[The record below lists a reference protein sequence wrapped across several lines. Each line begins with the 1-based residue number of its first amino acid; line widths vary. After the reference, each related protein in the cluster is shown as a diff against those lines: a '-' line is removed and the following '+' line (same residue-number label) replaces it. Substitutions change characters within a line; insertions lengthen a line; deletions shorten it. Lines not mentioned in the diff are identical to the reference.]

1 MKKRKF
7 LYLTIITLLL
17 ILTSGCYSKDEL
29 KGSTITTTV
38 YPIEYLT
45 ERLYGYNSTINSIYP
60 NDTDT
65 KTYELTE
72 KQIKDYAKKTNLFIY
87 NGLSNEKE
95 IAKTFLNKSKK
106 IQIID
111 AAYGIKYKYGIE
123 ELWLN
128 PNNYLMLANTIK
140 NDLKDLSANKYTA
153 LKIEENY
160 AQLEEELSILD
171 AEFRNLARLATKNSK
186 NTIVVAYDTFS
197 YLEDYGF
204 EIINISNENNITTAI
219 KNKFKNKTYKYI
231 LVKDAKNTPDY
242 INDIVDNYG
251 TELLEIDTL
260 DTLTDAQKANK
271 DNYLTIMNDYLS
283 KLSNIVLN

>member
-160 AQLEEELSILD
+160 AQLEEELSTLD

>member
-72 KQIKDYAKKTNLFIY
+72 KQIKNYAKKTNLFIY

-95 IAKTFLNKSKK
+95 IAKTFLNKNKK

>member
-95 IAKTFLNKSKK
+95 IAKTFLNKNKK

-271 DNYLTIMNDYLS
+271 DNYVTIMNDYLS

>member
-87 NGLSNEKE
+87 NGLSNEKD